1 MTVMTKVD
9 EKDLAVLE
17 ALNDNARASTVDIA
31 RKTRL
36 PRVTVHDRIRK
47 MRERGVIKKFVVV
60 PDYEKLGLPVTAF
73 VLASYAPG
81 QGISQRKAAE
91 NIAGIEGIREV
102 HLISGEWDLLLK
114 VRGKSVEEIGSL
126 VIDRLRAVPGIAK
139 TLTIACFKTVKEEI

>member
-1 MTVMTKVD
+1 MKLVD
-9 EKDLAVLE
+9 ERDLAVLE
-17 ALNDNARASTVDIA
+17 ELRRNARQSTADIA

-47 MRERGVIKKFVVV
+47 LVERGVIKKFSAV
-60 PDYEKLGLPVTAF
+60 PDYEKIGLPVTAF

-81 QGISQRKAAE
+81 HGISQRKVAE
-91 NIAGIEGIREV
+91 QIAKIDGVREV

-114 VRGKSVEEIGSL
+114 VRGKSMEELGSL
-126 VIDRLRAVPGIAK
+126 VIDNLRAVPGIAK